1 MTSISDLN
9 PKVLEMTQ
17 EAASSLRQTKANILR
32 LFAKAAVL
40 TPDLLELCKNMPTNF
55 DPMMQVVLC
64 RIASADAPLNAR
76 EMIVINLLL
85 GQSHQSD
92 YYRLLLENTKDTD
105 VVDVLRVV
113 ADLAMQLAANE
124 GGGDYDPQAD
134 PIVKC
139 FESLG
144 QVILAADDD
153 VNPKELAYF
162 SKITDMLHSNA
173 ATLDGRIKELLSGR
187 AEAAE
192 ELNDKDTSKPDKDA
206 APQTIE
212 KCIAQLH
219 SLVGMA
225 SVKREVETLINVAK
239 VFTIRKLRGLPVP
252 DVSFHMVFSGNP
264 GTGKTTVAR
273 IIAHVYG
280 CLGLLK
286 EGQLIE
292 VDRSGLVAN
301 FVGQTATKTKK
312 VIEMAIGGVLFI
324 DEAYALAN
332 NSGEDFGHEAIEVL
346 LKAMEDYRDELVV
359 IVAGYGNKMNAFLA
373 SNPGLRSR
381 FPRVIS
387 FPDYSGDELCEIF
400 TRTANQNKYVVS
412 EGAAPVLRVELEKL
426 VQNKGPDFA
435 NARDVRN
442 IFERAI
448 SMQANRIGSL
458 TSTYVADVELTA
470 ITAQDI
476 NLAVADNRS
485 AA

>member
-1 MTSISDLN
+1 M
-9 PKVLEMTQ
+9 
-17 EAASSLRQTKANILR
+17 LRKTKADILR
-32 LFAKAAVL
+32 LFAEAHDLAPDVEEFCKAVPA
-40 TPDLLELCKNMPTNF
+40 NF
-55 DPMMQVVLC
+55 DAFMQIVLC
-64 RIASADAPLNAR
+64 RIASADAPVNAR
-76 EMIVINLLL
+76 ETSVINLLL
-85 GQSHQSD
+85 GQSFQIE
-92 YYRLLLENTKDTD
+92 YYRLLLENTKNID
-105 VVDVLRVV
+105 VVNSLGVMTDI
-113 ADLAMQLAANE
+113 AMQLAAKE

-144 QVILAADDD
+144 QAVLAADDD
-153 VNPKELAYF
+153 DVNSKELAYV
-162 SKITDMLHSNA
+162 SKITEMLHSNA
-173 ATLDGRIKELLSGR
+173 ATLDRRIKDLLSGR

-192 ELNDKDTSKPDKDA
+192 ALNDKDTSKPDKDA
-206 APQTIE
+206 GPQTIE

-239 VFTIRKLRGLPVP
+239 VFTIRKQRGLPVP

-264 GTGKTTVAR
+264 GTGKTSVAR
-273 IIAHVYG
+273 IVAQVYG

-286 EGQLIE
+286 GGQLIE
-292 VDRSGLVAN
+292 VDRSGLVGN

-312 VIEMAIGGVLFI
+312 VIETAIGGVLFI

-332 NSGEDFGHEAIEVL
+332 NSDNDYGHEAIEVL
-346 LKAMEDYRDELVV
+346 LKAMEDHRDELVV
-359 IVAGYGNKMNAFLA
+359 IVAGYTNKMNAFLA

-387 FPDYSGDELCEIF
+387 FPDYSRDELCEIF
-400 TRTANQNKYVVS
+400 TRTANQNKFVVS
-412 EGAAPVLRVELEKL
+412 ESAAAILRVGFEKL
-426 VQNKGPDFA
+426 VQNKGPNFA

-458 TSTYVADVELTA
+458 TSIDEVELTA
-470 ITAQDI
+470 ITTQDI
-476 NLAVADNRS
+476 NLAVADNRTP
-485 AA
+485 A